1 MSITNTLVAK
11 SDNTSIA
18 ALNLNQKAFEIRQT
32 IAGVWDLKPSTSE
45 APESASVS
53 SLDMR
58 NDSQESVLGE
68 DERIKVSAKDF
79 MPGGKYRC
87 ECPEHCF
94 LPFTIDP
101 A

>member
-11 SDNTSIA
+11 SDNISLA
-18 ALNLNQKAFEIRQT
+18 ALHLNQKAFEIRQT
-32 IAGVWDLKPSTSE
+32 IAGVWDLKSSTSE

-53 SLDMR
+53 SLDMK
-58 NDSQESVLGE
+58 NDSHESVVGE

-87 ECPEHCF
+87 EYPEQCF
-94 LPFTIDP
+94 FPFVINL